1 MVEKNAASSR
11 TLFQT
16 SAWIIFAK
24 ERFQI
29 PGVLIVA
36 IAQSASA
43 QYIVSSVFD
52 WFAMAISVTGIS
64 ALLITMRMMD
74 ELKDFDTDKVAH
86 PDRPLPRG
94 LISPKEVRSGL
105 WIGVGILL
113 LGSILIGL
121 LWNTV
126 AGSLL
131 GLSVGY
137 SLLMYREFF
146 VPEAIGTR
154 PFWYA
159 ITHQIILV
167 PIYAFATATAS
178 PEATFASPVLWFAM
192 TGLGASFALEVCR
205 KLDPNAHPALGTYL
219 SVVGWGGTVT
229 AVVGSVALASY
240 ASYQI
245 GVHMIL
251 WPIAMALLGSLALTV
266 MRPQRFK
273 WTAGLAALFVLAQV
287 FAPTIIHFTGALR

>member
-86 PDRPLPRG
+86 PR
-94 LISPKEVRSGL
+94 
-105 WIGVGILL
+105 
-113 LGSILIGL
+113 
-121 LWNTV
+121 
-126 AGSLL
+126 
-131 GLSVGY
+131 
-137 SLLMYREFF
+137 
-146 VPEAIGTR
+146 
-154 PFWYA
+154 
-159 ITHQIILV
+159 
-167 PIYAFATATAS
+167 
-178 PEATFASPVLWFAM
+178 SPV
-192 TGLGASFALEVCR
+192 
-205 KLDPNAHPALGTYL
+205 
-219 SVVGWGGTVT
+219 T
-229 AVVGSVALASY
+229 AR
-240 ASYQI
+240 I
-245 GVHMIL
+245 D
-251 WPIAMALLGSLALTV
+251 
-266 MRPQRFK
+266 
-273 WTAGLAALFVLAQV
+273 
-287 FAPTIIHFTGALR
+287 FT